1 MQDILLAML
10 LVFFLVVFFIR
21 FPYMFFCMFV
31 FFFSSR
37 SRNTRCA
44 LVPGVQTCALPIST
58 PRITTLADAAN
69 ATVINPVVAE
79 DSPGAVADSS
89 ANADTPAPR
98 THVVARGD
106 SIWRLAEHY
115 GVSRADLL
123 ERNGLSATDVLHP
136 GTVLEIDDAPAA
148 VPDADSVSAV
158 PE

>member
-1 MQDILLAML
+1 MRISDW
-10 LVFFLVVFFIR
+10 
-21 FPYMFFCMFV
+21 
-31 FFFSSR
+31 SSDVC
-37 SRNTRCA
+37 SSDLQPA
-44 LVPGVQTCALPIST
+44 T

-123 ERNGLSATDVLHP
+123 ERNGLSPNAVLHP
-136 GTVLEIDDAPAA
+136 GTVLEIDHAPAP
-148 VPDADSVSAV
+148 VPDARTVCPL
-158 PE
+158 PETRACPNQRATPGFPHTPHRKDKIP

>member
-1 MQDILLAML
+1 M
-10 LVFFLVVFFIR
+10 IR
-21 FPYMFFCMFV
+21 RPPRSTRTDTPFPYTTRF
-31 FFFSSR
+31 R
-37 SRNTRCA
+37 SGQTLQV
-44 LVPGVQTCALPIST
+44 LVPRKPGEAPAAQPAT

-106 SIWRLAEHY
+106 SIWRLAEHS

-123 ERNGLSATDVLHP
+123 TRNGLSATDVLHP
-136 GTVLEIDDAPAA
+136 GHVLEIAAPPAA
-148 VPDADSVSAV
+148 VPHPDPAAAV
-158 PE
+158 PQQGDWSNQQ